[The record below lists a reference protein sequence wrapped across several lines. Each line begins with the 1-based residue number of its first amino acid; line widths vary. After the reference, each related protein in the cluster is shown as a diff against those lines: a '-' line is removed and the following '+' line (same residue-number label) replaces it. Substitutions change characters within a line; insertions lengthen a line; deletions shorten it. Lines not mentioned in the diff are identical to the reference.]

1 MPLTCFNGPTRGAAD
16 RRAPQLSLWGA
27 KLKKSQRLR
36 RVTGAALAVAL
47 SSAGLVAVAAPAAY
61 AATPSDEVA
70 KLPITSFGA
79 MVVDDAHERVYVTD
93 GSKSGSGASSVLVY
107 NFEGQRVGSLATDQ
121 PASGMALSADGA
133 TLHVSQSNRIL
144 AFDTATQTR
153 TGAASAPY
161 DVTCGRDV
169 AVAGG
174 KTWFTETPY
183 SGSSY
188 CDRPDNSALLYGV
201 SGTSSVNTGWNSEGR
216 LKLESGPGAPDRLVM
231 GQAGTNSA
239 ANAFVT
245 TFDASGENL
254 VRGPQ
259 RRFADAEGKGA
270 LDLKDI
276 AQSADG
282 KRIAVADAAY
292 GTRLLDASDLADAPT
307 GYQPLPTGAKASA
320 VAFSGDGKYVA
331 RGAGA
336 SGSVSDL
343 LIQPADP
350 ADGTTPMEF
359 AFEGELDGSRV
370 VPRGLDW
377 SKNGSRLFAVT
388 TDGYGHWL
396 HVIKPPAAQY
406 DSRFTGTLSTTPT
419 KPVVGE
425 PLGIRGKLELD
436 GPAPAEAVKVE
447 AVRKDADGTTEVAPA
462 KVAADGSFTVL
473 DVPDRLGEATYTLR
487 FLGDVT
493 HRPAEDVTVTVDV
506 AKAATAIELTAPAEA
521 TRAGGVEI
529 TGKLTGQGRAL
540 PSGIALK
547 VTRTDR
553 FGTTGELTSAS
564 VAADGTFKVKDL
576 PNKRGRTVYAVSY
589 EGDDLHSGSS
599 AEATVRVIS

>member
-1 MPLTCFNGPTRGAAD
+1 MP
-16 RRAPQLSLWGA
+16 QKSLWGA

-36 RVTGAALAVAL
+36 RVTGAALAVVL
-47 SSAGLVAVAAPAAY
+47 GSAGLVAVTAPAAY

-70 KLPITSFGA
+70 KLPISSFGA
-79 MVVDDAHERVYVTD
+79 MVIDDAHQRVYVTD
-93 GSKSGSGASSVLVY
+93 ARKSSGASQVWIY

-133 TLHVSQSNRIL
+133 TLNVSVSNRIVM
-144 AFDTATQTR
+144 FDTATQTKS
-153 TGAASAPY
+153 GASYTPY
-161 DVTCGRDV
+161 DVECGRDV

-183 SGSSY
+183 TSSY
-188 CDRPDNSALLYGV
+188 CDRPDNAAYLYGV
-201 SGTSSVNTGWNSEGR
+201 KDTSFVNTGWNSEGR
-216 LKLESGPGAPDRLVM
+216 LKLETGPGAPDRLVM
-231 GQAGTNSA
+231 GQAGAGNA

-245 TFDASGENL
+245 TFDASGETL

-292 GTRLLDASDLADAPT
+292 GTRLLDASDLADAPV
-307 GYQPLPTGAKASA
+307 GYQPLPEGAKASA

-331 RGAGA
+331 RGAVA

-377 SKNGSRLFAVT
+377 SKDGSRLFAVT
-388 TDGYGHWL
+388 SDGVYGHWL

-406 DSRFTGTLSTTPT
+406 DSRFTGTLSTTPA

-425 PLGIRGKLELD
+425 PLGIRGRLELD
-436 GPAPAEAVKVE
+436 GPAPAEPVKVE
-447 AVRKDADGTTEVAPA
+447 AVRKDADGTTDVASA

-540 PSGIALK
+540 PSGVTLK

-553 FGTTGELTSAS
+553 FGTTGELTAAS

-576 PNKRGRTVYAVSY
+576 PSKRGRTVYAVSY
-589 EGDDLHSGSS
+589 EGDALHEGSS
-599 AEATVRVIS
+599 AQATVKITA

>member
-1 MPLTCFNGPTRGAAD
+1 MVLG
-16 RRAPQLSLWGA
+16 
-27 KLKKSQRLR
+27 
-36 RVTGAALAVAL
+36 
-47 SSAGLVAVAAPAAY
+47 SAGLVAVGTPAAY
-61 AATPSDEVA
+61 AATPSDEVV
-70 KLPITSFGA
+70 KLPISYFGA
-79 MVVDDAHERVYVTD
+79 MVVDDAHERIYVTD
-93 GSKSGSGASSVLVY
+93 GNKNGSGASAVLVY
-107 NFEGQRVGSLATDQ
+107 DFQGKRVGSLATDQ

-133 TLHVSQSNRIL
+133 TLQVSQSNRIL
-144 AFDTATQTR
+144 SFDTATQTR
-153 TGAASAPY
+153 TGAASTPY
-161 DVTCGRDV
+161 DVTCGREM

-188 CDRPDNSALLYGV
+188 CDRPDNNALLYGV
-201 SGTSSVNTGWNSEGR
+201 SGTASFNTGWNSEGR

-231 GQAGTNSA
+231 GQAGANNA

-245 TFDASGENL
+245 TFDASGANL

-282 KRIAVADAAY
+282 KRIALADAAY
-292 GTRLLDASDLADAPT
+292 GTRLLDASDLSDAPV
-307 GYQPLPTGAKASA
+307 GYQPLPTGAKATA

-331 RGAGA
+331 RGAVA
-336 SGSVSDL
+336 AGSVSDL

-350 ADGTTPMEF
+350 ADRGTPIEF
-359 AFEGELDGSRV
+359 AFEGELDGSQV
-370 VPRGLDW
+370 VPQGLGWAKD
-377 SKNGSRLFAVT
+377 GSRLFAVT
-388 TDGYGHWL
+388 SDGGFGHWL
-396 HVIKPPAAQY
+396 HIIKPPAAQY
-406 DSRFTGTLSTTPT
+406 DSRFTGTLGTTPA

-436 GPAPAEAVKVE
+436 GPAPAEPVKVA
-447 AVRKDADGTTEVAPA
+447 AVREDADGTQEVAAA

-493 HRPAEDVTVTVDV
+493 HRPAEDVKITVDV
-506 AKAATAIELTAPAEA
+506 AKAPTSVELTAPAEA

-529 TGKLTGQGRAL
+529 TGKLAGQGRAL

-564 VAADGTFKVKDL
+564 VAADGTFRIKDL
-576 PNKRGRTVYAVSY
+576 PNKRGKTLYEVSY
-589 EGDDLHSGSS
+589 DGDALHTASS
-599 AEATVRVIS
+599 AKATVKITG